1 MYNGYTLADL
11 QNYISNLAKPDP
23 INIDCSEVAL
33 YMKNLL
39 PCGKI
44 LTIMSPRNNVSI
56 NTFITETYGQPS
68 INFLGD
74 PYDFHSVLC
83 VNLEGVDYVIDM
95 FSNAPV
101 LPLNVY
107 MSNLKRYNNGLDF
120 VVFEG
125 EYEESYIIRLLEKL
139 DRKRIRWV
147 RY

>member
-1 MYNGYTLADL
+1 MYNRYTLADL
-11 QNYISNLAKPDP
+11 QNYISTLAKPNP
-23 INIDCSEVAL
+23 INVDCSEVAL

-39 PCGKI
+39 PYGKI

-83 VNLEGVDYVIDM
+83 VNIEGVDYVIDM
-95 FSNAPV
+95 FSNTPV

-107 MSNLKRYNNGLDF
+107 MANLKQYNNGITF

-125 EYEESYIIRLLEKL
+125 EYDYRYNIRLVEKL
-139 DRKRIRWV
+139 NERKIRWV
-147 RY
+147 SY